1 MPRNSVQSVGNS
13 TYTLTHPLLNGGQAV
28 NITGIKLDAEYLSAK
43 QQVDTSKV
51 VLLVD
56 GSAITLTNTAKA
68 GMVTISAVD
77 NGGTVGDGNLVAC
90 ARELQQVGD
99 SLGGSLRVATTIN
112 GIVNAITMLGLT
124 LKTFDLLKLAGNDI
138 PTYPVELNY
147 QDWAF
152 S

>member
-1 MPRNSVQSVGNS
+1 MARNTVQSVGNS
-13 TYTLTHPLLNGGQAV
+13 TYTLTHPLLNGGQPINWV
-28 NITGIKLDAEYLSAK
+28 GIKLDIEFLTAK

-68 GMVTISAVD
+68 GMLTVNAVD
-77 NGGTVGDGNLVAC
+77 TGGTVADGNPVAC

-99 SLGGSLRVATTIN
+99 SLGGQLRVATLIN
-112 GIVNAITMLGLT
+112 GVVNAITLLGFT
-124 LKTFDLLKLAGNDI
+124 LKTFDLLRLAGNDI
-138 PTYPVELNY
+138 PTYPIEWNY